1 MHRLMSLPTK
11 QKRITTMTTM
21 TNVDFGIRNG
31 GDRAAVLNALLRA
44 KGKNVPATKLVK
56 LARGNTTARV
66 ARIVRRIEA
75 KSKLYRL
82 GFKVVR
88 SDDAYALQPK
98 R

>member
-1 MHRLMSLPTK
+1 
-11 QKRITTMTTM
+11 MTTI

-44 KGKNVPATKLVK
+44 KGKEVSVTKLAK
-56 LARGNTTARV
+56 LARGNTSKRV

-88 SDDAYALQPK
+88 FVGDDNGNAMQAYALQPK
-98 R
+98 K